1 LGGRSFS
8 LVCSET
14 LVHREATMGSEIEK
28 AMAEMKLTAEE
39 ETVVEFKEEVDDEK
53 VERIAL
59 SLIGKLYTTHSFDVE
74 AMNATFKNVWK
85 PSKGLLI
92 KELDTNLFLFPF
104 FSKADR
110 DGVLNDCPWAFDDHT
125 LLLKELTGFE
135 KYSDVVFDTARF
147 WVKFYDV
154 PGMKQTKAFV
164 ECLVNAVGK
173 FVSVD
178 EANLVGLD
186 KSLNCGSH

>member
-1 LGGRSFS
+1 
-8 LVCSET
+8 
-14 LVHREATMGSEIEK
+14 
-28 AMAEMKLTAEE
+28 
-39 ETVVEFKEEVDDEK
+39 
-53 VERIAL
+53 
-59 SLIGKLYTTHSFDVE
+59 
-74 AMNATFKNVWK
+74 
-85 PSKGLLI
+85 
-92 KELDTNLFLFPF
+92 
-104 FSKADR
+104 
-110 DGVLNDCPWAFDDHT
+110 
-125 LLLKELTGFE
+125 
-135 KYSDVVFDTARF
+135 VFDTARF